1 MRRQPPEPIEAGG
14 QDSFV
19 DVVTNLVGILIV
31 LVLIVGV
38 RVKPA
43 WRASH
48 AASPSAATDPAAA
61 AKAAETAKAAEAK
74 ELAGL
79 RATAD
84 GVERDVR
91 QVARQIAAVDGE
103 LAERAGEREK
113 VATMIAAAEH
123 EIDAPRS
130 KLAGAARDEFDLK
143 RQADGLESELQASQS
158 ELQRARNAPPP
169 VAELKHYMTP
179 ISRTVFGKEVH
190 FRLCDHRIAYL
201 PMDELLERAKTEI
214 HGESGSLNELTDH
227 RHIVGPHDGFTMEF
241 TLSMEPGPERGQ
253 YAISLNQ
260 SRFLPAPGQVGET
273 TDEALGADSEFRRHL
288 NTLDRQLTTVTIWV
302 YPESFPDYRRINDE
316 LYRLGF
322 GIAARPLPVG
332 MPVGASNHGTRSA
345 RSRCFLSRRRS
356 ILVLMDARNRK
367 QRASPRRLMSKL
379 ALRFRVSAA
388 SRRLKHMESR
398 ALSSRPKKICS
409 GRCNSNWL
417 KLDWE
422 STGPAHQLSPIPAGE
437 SFHAA

>member
-43 WRASH
+43 WRASQ
-48 AASPSAATDPAAA
+48 AASVSAPATEQASGVDPAIVAEAA
-61 AKAAETAKAAEAK
+61 DAKAAATK
-74 ELAGL
+74 ELTGL
-79 RATAD
+79 EAMAD

-91 QVARQIAAVDGE
+91 QAARQIAAVDDE
-103 LAERAGEREK
+103 LARRAVEREK
-113 VATMIAAAEH
+113 VVTSIASAEH
-123 EIDAPRS
+123 GIEVRRS
-130 KLAGAARDEFDLK
+130 QLDGAAREEFDLK
-143 RQADGLESELQASQS
+143 RQAAGLESELQASQN
-158 ELQRARNAPPP
+158 EVRRAKNAPPP

-214 HGESGSLNELTDH
+214 HGESNSPTELTDH
-227 RHIVGPHDGFTMEF
+227 IHIVGPFGGFTMEF

-253 YAISLNQ
+253 YAIGLKE

-273 TDEALGADSEFRRHL
+273 TDDALRPDSEFRRHL
-288 NTLDRQLTTVTIWV
+288 NTLDRQQTTVTIWV

-332 MPVGASNHGTRSA
+332 VPVMASNHGSRSA
-345 RSRCFLSRRRS
+345 
-356 ILVLMDARNRK
+356 A
-367 QRASPRRLMSKL
+367 Q
-379 ALRFRVSAA
+379 
-388 SRRLKHMESR
+388 
-398 ALSSRPKKICS
+398 
-409 GRCNSNWL
+409 
-417 KLDWE
+417 
-422 STGPAHQLSPIPAGE
+422 
-437 SFHAA
+437 